1 MDNMNEGKESSE
13 EWKIIKSIKRKVD
26 DCFEAESDMTL
37 SAREADWIDYFRR
50 KYPPLPKNIP
60 KDTEAFQAITKK
72 ASEAANSGQSL
83 WLTAREV
90 EAYKLTSLRDAYYD
104 KSPSK
109 SPIDDI
115 LLWFQVFRRTYMDG
129 THCLDYQWDP
139 FKDYSNNVG
148 ISLSEEFSIASKPC
162 FNVPGGREELAKEWY
177 LCSLSS
183 HEKLNDAMLWQ
194 VDVTLNSKEAHVLA
208 FQGLSLPVSKEI
220 AAKIPSKATRETYME
235 MAAFDPENALP
246 QYLFLRLSQGS
257 KDKVNLTVTFTSDE
271 AATLLIVMKFNPVP
285 KLDPSIEIPA
295 KAVEYHDGNHE
306 ITPPEWVR
314 KAIEAQVAA
323 GQEEPKRFENGYPL
337 TTKTPEQRQQWRQEE
352 KDRLISLG
360 HTELAAVRK
369 DPKEKMI
376 KSKVTIKEI
385 KAVIETKAEES
396 SKVHEESEEEAED
409 RANIELVLSL
419 GRRINAK
426 ERQIADKETEMK
438 HLQNI
443 HENREQTLKTENN
456 KLGSA
461 LTMAKEKLDKA
472 LKEPDRVRS
481 EWSAKIQ
488 RLHEKVYRLE
498 QELEAEQDAHNIT
511 KLDSAE
517 TNNKLSR
524 HKAAHERFVTKAT
537 ELKRERDEARQERD
551 KLRASRVS
559 QAQLDDTK
567 ASEISRAV
575 EDSTKPL
582 KATILA
588 SEAKI
593 ATLETTITKL
603 KDDERMKKSREGT
616 SANQGAQELDHLKA
630 RYREM
635 SEVLTRERNGRARDA
650 ISWKNI
656 ESDLQRQLQYQKYV
670 SANLQSQIMQ
680 QSNGDQAL
688 QDQALQDQLAFLQ
701 ARNTRLEDENSQF
714 RALQIMMQEIGR
726 SQTPRLV

>member
-139 FKDYSNNVG
+139 FKDYSNN
-148 ISLSEEFSIASKPC
+148 
-162 FNVPGGREELAKEWY
+162 
-177 LCSLSS
+177 
-183 HEKLNDAMLWQ
+183 LNDAMLWQ

-314 KAIEAQVAA
+314 KAIEAQVEA

-714 RALQIMMQEIGR
+714 RTLQIMMQEIGR